1 MTYAKRQ
8 TMHWHYTRKER
19 KGKVREITSSYEE
32 SRDESRKVNH
42 ISEVSL
48 VKRPEVNQVGQSST

>member
-8 TMHWHYTRKER
+8 TMHWRYTRKER

-32 SRDESRKVNH
+32 VRVSEAVNQISRA
-42 ISEVSL
+42 SL
-48 VKRPEVNQVGQSST
+48 VKRLEKNQVGQSST

>member
-8 TMHWHYTRKER
+8 TMHRRYIRKER

-32 SRDESRKVNH
+32 LRAIEAVNQISRASMVRRLEK
-42 ISEVSL
+42 
-48 VKRPEVNQVGQSST
+48 NQVGQSST